1 MNGALLFDEDES
13 ARHLLPFA
21 LDGKFDGAAFAL
33 LEDECAVGLGRECGF
48 EVFAAIVVGHQ
59 ECGRVVV
66 FEGYVGENPF
76 AAV

>member
-1 MNGALLFDEDES
+1 MFDEDES

-33 LEDECAVGLGRECGF
+33 LEDECTVGLGRECGF
-48 EVFAAIVVGHQ
+48 EVFAAIIVGHQ
-59 ECGRVVV
+59 ECGRAVV